1 MFQVELRVE
10 RSLTWTLLGRC
21 VTWRPRG
28 RSPASRLVWEHLGVP
43 LEELERVSEASLR
56 MEIGL
61 RMAFSRT
68 SSRGRLLW
76 PNLYIEKELI
86 CELREHL
93 RDGFWSQVLGVTDAN

>member
-56 MEIGL
+56 MEIGRKYL
-61 RMAFSRT
+61 EWHSLEHPAGGD
-68 SSRGRLLW
+68 SSG
-76 PNLYIEKELI
+76 PIYIEV
-86 CELREHL
+86 CEKR
-93 RDGFWSQVLGVTDAN
+93 S